1 MSTYNGWSNWE
12 TWKTNLEILDGMDA
26 QDLGIEHYA
35 DGETIGTDSAYE
47 AGQVIQEYVGECL
60 EAEYTHHGFIGGIVR
75 DFLNSVNWT
84 ELAQGILEQWVIDN
98 PIEIEE
104 VEDEE

>member
-35 DGETIGTDSAYE
+35 DGKTIGTDNIYE
-47 AGQVIQEYVGECL
+47 AASVIKEYVEEL
-60 EAEYTHHGFIGGIVR
+60 IAMQYQYDGFIGGIVH
-75 DFLNSVNWT
+75 DFLNSVNWM
-84 ELAQGILEQWVIDN
+84 ELARGILEQWAIDN
-98 PIEIEE
+98 PMEI
-104 VEDEE
+104 EDEE

>member
-26 QDLGIEHYA
+26 QDLGIDRYPVA
-35 DGETIGTDSAYE
+35 DAYE

-60 EAEYTHHGFIGGIVR
+60 EGQYTYDGFIGGIVN

-84 ELAQGILEQWVIDN
+84 ELAQGILEQWAIDN
-98 PIEIEE
+98 PEEIE
-104 VEDEE
+104 DTEE

>member
-26 QDLGIEHYA
+26 QDLGIDHYSV
-35 DGETIGTDSAYE
+35 EEAYE
-47 AGQVIQEYVGECL
+47 ASSMIKEYVESFVS
-60 EAEYTHHGFIGGIVR
+60 EQYQYDGFVSGIIQ
-75 DFLNSVNWT
+75 DFLNSVNWM
-84 ELAQGILEQWVIDN
+84 ELARGILEQWAIDN
-98 PIEIEE
+98 PAE

>member
-26 QDLGIEHYA
+26 QDLGIEHYPVA
-35 DGETIGTDSAYE
+35 DAYE
-47 AGQVIQEYVGECL
+47 AGQVIQDYVGEII
-60 EAEYTHHGFIGGIVR
+60 AMQYQYDGFVGGIIN

-84 ELAQGILEQWVIDN
+84 ELAQGCLEQWAIDN
-98 PIEIEE
+98 PEEIE
-104 VEDEE
+104 DTEE